1 MDYPET
7 QTTTGTR
14 HRTNRNKTKAQ
25 HRKLE
30 GQSRIDNPETQT
42 TTDTRHR
49 TNRNKTKTQHR
60 TLKVQS
66 RMNDPAEDTER
77 RKTKLRHNTEH

>member
-1 MDYPET
+1 M
-7 QTTTGTR
+7 
-14 HRTNRNKTKAQ
+14 
-25 HRKLE
+25 

-42 TTDTRHR
+42 TTGTRYR

-66 RMNDPAEDTER
+66 RMDNPAEDTER
-77 RKTKLRHNTEH
+77 GKTKLRHNTEH